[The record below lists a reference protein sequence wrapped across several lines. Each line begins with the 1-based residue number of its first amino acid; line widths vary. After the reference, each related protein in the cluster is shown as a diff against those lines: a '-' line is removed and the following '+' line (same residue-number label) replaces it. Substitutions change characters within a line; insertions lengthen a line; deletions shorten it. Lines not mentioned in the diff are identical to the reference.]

1 MAEHKFSRRAAI
13 AAGTLGAVAAATEP
27 LSITAHE
34 QIAANL
40 LVLPPHWLDPVI
52 GDGKDADAIVGRLVK
67 DKTFQQIIAAAVK
80 GAAERPPEPGIP
92 GPTYAQIVRMG
103 ILDGFRDGVQPSA
116 KKG

>member
-1 MAEHKFSRRAAI
+1 MAEQKFTRRVAL
-13 AAGTLGAVAAATEP
+13 AAGALGAVATATAP
-27 LSITAHE
+27 LSTASE
-34 QIAANL
+34 TAVAANL

-80 GAAERPPEPGIP
+80 EAADHPPKPGVP

-103 ILDGFRDGVQPSA
+103 ILNGFRDGVTA
-116 KKG
+116 EKKG